1 MEWIIQLPVLFFS
14 VVIHEFCHGWVAYSH
29 GDDTAEKAGRLTL
42 NPLAHM
48 DAFGTVFLPVLCFF
62 TQSPMFGWAKPVPV
76 NPKRFKEPI
85 RDMMRVALAGPG
97 ANLLIAF
104 AAAILFKFVTIS
116 GMFTPAYKETIRQ
129 ALLFAVSINLILAFF
144 NLIPIHPLDGSKVIF
159 GLLPERARRT
169 YGRHVPYGMFIILM
183 LVLTRKLSAFVL
195 WPMRLVLGFWV
206 KIGLLG

>member
-1 MEWIIQLPVLFFS
+1 VEWIIQLPVLFFS

-29 GDDTAEKAGRLTL
+29 GDDTAEKSGRLTL

-48 DAFGTVFLPVLCFF
+48 DAFGTVFLPMLCFF
-62 TQSPMFGWAKPVPV
+62 TQSPMFGWAKPVPI

-104 AAAILFKFVTIS
+104 LAAIMFKVATIS

-129 ALLFAVSINLILAFF
+129 TLLFAVSINLILAFF
-144 NLIPIHPLDGSKVIF
+144 NLIPIHPLDGSKVVL
-159 GLLPERARRT
+159 GLLPEKARRA
-169 YGRHVPYGMFIILM
+169 YGRHVPYGMFMILV
-183 LVLTRKLSAFVL
+183 LLLTRKISAFVL